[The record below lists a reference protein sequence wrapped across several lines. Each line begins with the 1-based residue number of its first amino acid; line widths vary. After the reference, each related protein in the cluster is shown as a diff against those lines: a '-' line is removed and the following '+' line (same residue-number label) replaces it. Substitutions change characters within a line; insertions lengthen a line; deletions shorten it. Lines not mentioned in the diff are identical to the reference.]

1 MAAALAA
8 AVMLSGAPC
17 GMQRAEAGWDGWD
30 DVIEVVSGTL
40 IASFQRTQLLALGDN
55 PAVQAELCSQAE
67 KENDGRP
74 DRRAVILTD
83 SVMTRLVEQGNYAL
97 KNNSLPFRWRVVH
110 KKEFNA
116 YCDYSDFICVYD
128 KLVKACHY
136 NEDEL
141 AAVLAHEMAH
151 GYNQHVARD
160 AQKTILA
167 DVLADVALDQLD
179 VSSYGVGR
187 QLPQALVDFAIVKNT
202 TVASEKRADESGFY
216 TMASAGFNPGGAA
229 AMMARMMYFTEH
241 SSQVED
247 FFFPNDHPDTRVRRD
262 RMAELMTAYGIGHPT
277 VGQSQET
284 LGDVYFDNQFLLRA
298 EPEDGLD
305 EEEMSYLIAGGIAK
319 GFHDHETFED
329 WAFAKGADGTVGFAG
344 DAAAYAPLR
353 RALAASGKG
362 AAFQAFVEQAYL
374 DDARTGARDKWLK
387 DEREHEADVEKERA
401 KQAAAAE
408 ASPKKAANGDM
419 YLELGLTNFAEKE
432 YTRAKA
438 LDEENPDA
446 SCGLAMVEGRRGHH
460 AQALA
465 MVDDVL
471 AKHAGNAHA
480 LVARADIHRHA
491 GDLDAALADCEAA
504 LAADAGTVAARRII
518 GELYDQKG
526 DCEKALEAYRAY
538 HEAAPEAC
546 DIPADYMTML
556 VDGIAQDGEGR

>member
-1 MAAALAA
+1 MKPWRVWKHTNHIWKKTMAAALAA
-8 AVMLSGAPC
+8 MVMLSGAPC

-83 SVMTRLVEQGNYAL
+83 GVMTRLVEQGNYAL

-179 VSSYGVGR
+179 VASYGVGR

-229 AMMARMMYFTEH
+229 GSR
-241 SSQVED
+241 
-247 FFFPNDHPDTRVRRD
+247 TRGPTSRR
-262 RMAELMTAYGIGHPT
+262 R
-277 VGQSQET
+277 
-284 LGDVYFDNQFLLRA
+284 
-298 EPEDGLD
+298 
-305 EEEMSYLIAGGIAK
+305 
-319 GFHDHETFED
+319 
-329 WAFAKGADGTVGFAG
+329 W
-344 DAAAYAPLR
+344 R
-353 RALAASGKG
+353 RLAAWRPRSIPWTSSGSS
-362 AAFQAFVEQAYL
+362 ASATTSCSRSQAT
-374 DDARTGARDKWLK
+374 TGR
-387 DEREHEADVEKERA
+387 
-401 KQAAAAE
+401 
-408 ASPKKAANGDM
+408 
-419 YLELGLTNFAEKE
+419 
-432 YTRAKA
+432 
-438 LDEENPDA
+438 A
-446 SCGLAMVEGRRGHH
+446 SCTNRLSSTR
-460 AQALA
+460 
-465 MVDDVL
+465 
-471 AKHAGNAHA
+471 
-480 LVARADIHRHA
+480 
-491 GDLDAALADCEAA
+491 
-504 LAADAGTVAARRII
+504 
-518 GELYDQKG
+518 
-526 DCEKALEAYRAY
+526 
-538 HEAAPEAC
+538 
-546 DIPADYMTML
+546 
-556 VDGIAQDGEGR
+556 